1 MARRGIE
8 LDLPQM
14 EHRRHRENDLKR
26 IECCFLV
33 SEHDIN
39 LGQVLKAI
47 GQGGKVRT
55 LWVQLNRPDRVRL
68 APQASVGQAKRAT
81 ASTALANSAS
91 MLSPG
96 ESTTRP

>member
-1 MARRGIE
+1 
-8 LDLPQM
+8 M

-39 LGQVLKAI
+39 LGQVLKPI
-47 GQGGKVRT
+47 GQGEKVRS
-55 LWVQLNRPDRVRL
+55 LWVQLNRPASRPDRVRL

-81 ASTALANSAS
+81 ASTALADSAS

-96 ESTTRP
+96 ESTTRL